1 MTTFERTPKFIS
13 TWAARSCCRHE
24 YHVPISLRSD
34 ARTERSILFS
44 EWGLNGNQGLSAG
57 RQLETVEDYTEVGL
71 TVVADLGPRASGL
84 RPQASCVCIGPCAT
98 WFSAAKRRENVA
110 HGVSRGCDA
119 GRRRAP
125 KGRKRTK
132 NPTNR
137 LTLWRRSFRP
147 FGAGKFLPSD
157 PRLTPWAT
165 FWAPLRG

>member
-1 MTTFERTPKFIS
+1 M
-13 TWAARSCCRHE
+13 
-24 YHVPISLRSD
+24 PISLRSD

-84 RPQASCVCIGPCAT
+84 RPLASVSDLAIVV
-98 WFSAAKRRENVA
+98 FSREAARENVA

-125 KGRKRTK
+125 KGRKSDKKPDQQMTLGRTI
-132 NPTNR
+132 
-137 LTLWRRSFRP
+137 FRP
-147 FGAGKFLPSD
+147 FGAGKSLPYV
-157 PRLTPWAT
+157 PTAYAVGFIL
-165 FWAPLRG
+165 APLRD